1 MSTHIALKAQPR
13 TMVGKQVKTV
23 RKQGMVPG
31 TLYGPKMQP
40 LSVQFPHRALQVV
53 LMNAGGTHLIDIE
66 LDGKKYPALARDV
79 QRDILKGDILH
90 VDFLAVDMMAKITA
104 EIPISLINE
113 SPVVTSREGI
123 LITGPNSLTV
133 ETLPENLVDQIEIDL
148 SSLKELGDDIQVKDI
163 NLGENTVILN
173 DPEEMIAKVV
183 QTSAARAE
191 LLAADEEEEIDD
203 MDTSAE
209 PEVIS
214 KGKEED
220 E

>member
-1 MSTHIALKAQPR
+1 VSTHFALEAQPR
-13 TMVGKQVKTV
+13 TAIGKKVKIV
-23 RKQGMVPG
+23 RKQGFVPG
-31 TLYGPKMQP
+31 TLYGPKMEP
-40 LSVQFPHRALQVV
+40 LSIQFPYRALQVA
-53 LMNAGGTHLIDIE
+53 LMKAGGTHLIDIE
-66 LDGKKYPALARDV
+66 VGGKKYPALARDV
-79 QRDILKGDILH
+79 QRDVLKGDILH
-90 VDFLAVDMMAKITA
+90 VDFLAVDMTAKITA

-113 SPVVTSREGI
+113 SPVVVSREGI
-123 LITGPNSLTV
+123 LITGPNTLTV
-133 ETLPENLVDQIEIDL
+133 ETLPENLVDHIEIDL

-163 NLGENTVILN
+163 DMGEATQILN

-191 LLAADEEEEIDD
+191 LLAEDAEESMED
-203 MDTSAE
+203 MATSAE